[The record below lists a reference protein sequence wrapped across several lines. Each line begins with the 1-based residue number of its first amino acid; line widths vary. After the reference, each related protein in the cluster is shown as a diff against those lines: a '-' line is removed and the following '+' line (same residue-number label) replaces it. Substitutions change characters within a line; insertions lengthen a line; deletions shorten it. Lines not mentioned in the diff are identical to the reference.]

1 LKGKDAM
8 SETIGKKRWINWS
21 VSEDLLTLTAT
32 FDWPG
37 VEDLVINVK
46 DVFKSRGWDHLEDV
60 EKKIFINGLKQRLAD
75 KGAESKDKAVTA
87 KEKRAS
93 FAGILKMIVEERK
106 YSNSVRGG
114 KTSDVLKV
122 SKAALGNKLATFS
135 EDELNVGVKFGLYT
149 AEQVKAEMERRKEA
163 PVE

>member
-1 LKGKDAM
+1 MDAM
-8 SETIGKKRWINWS
+8 SEDTVGKKRWISWS
-21 VSEDLLTLTAT
+21 VSEDMNVLTAT

-37 VEDLVINVK
+37 VEPLIVDMKLVH
-46 DVFKSRGWDHLEDV
+46 KSRGWDHLEDV
-60 EKKIFINGLKQRLAD
+60 EKLLFVNGTKQRLAD

-93 FAGILKMIVEERK
+93 FEAVYKMIVEERL
-106 YSNSVRGG
+106 YSKSVRGG

-163 PVE
+163 VVE